1 MRGGAPRAARVA
13 EEIRSHA
20 AMILRELKDPRIGFV
35 SVVSAELSTDLRY
48 VKLFVSVYGPEA
60 ERKATMTALKR
71 ATGYVR
77 TALGQRVRLYHT
89 PEVRFVEDR
98 SMAFGEHINRL
109 LRDVHPEQDGGES
122 EGQRGEDEE

>member
-13 EEIRSHA
+13 EEIRSNA
-20 AMILRELKDPRIGFV
+20 AMILRNLKDPRIGFV
-35 SVVSAELSTDLRY
+35 SVVSAEVSTDLRY

-60 ERKATMTALKR
+60 ERKATMTALQR

-77 TALGQRVRLYHT
+77 TELGHRVRLYHT
-89 PEVRFVEDR
+89 PELRFVEDT

-109 LRDVHPEQDGGES
+109 LRDVQPGQHAGDS
-122 EGQRGEDEE
+122 EGQRGEDKE